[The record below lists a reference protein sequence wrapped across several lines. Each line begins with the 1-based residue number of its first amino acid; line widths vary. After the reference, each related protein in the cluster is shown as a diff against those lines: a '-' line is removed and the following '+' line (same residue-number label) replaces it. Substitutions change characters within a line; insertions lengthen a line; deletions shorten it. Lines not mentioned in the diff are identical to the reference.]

1 VARFVEKPDAST
13 ALDLMAEGALWNS
26 GLFAWTAERLLAE
39 VRALTPEI
47 APHLERLDHG
57 DVAGFFQ
64 NVTAISI
71 DVGVLERTARI
82 AVLPG
87 HFDWDDVGTWEA
99 LARVRP
105 HDRNGNV
112 VVGPVELV
120 EVNDCIVWSEGTPIV
135 ASGVRDL
142 VIVWANNRILVLP
155 RSEVPRLKQ
164 ILERLPA
171 EIRDL
176 PS

>member
-1 VARFVEKPDAST
+1 
-13 ALDLMAEGALWNS
+13 
-26 GLFAWTAERLLAE
+26 
-39 VRALTPEI
+39 
-47 APHLERLDHG
+47 
-57 DVAGFFQ
+57 
-64 NVTAISI
+64 
-71 DVGVLERTARI
+71 VGVLERTARI

-87 HFDWDDVGTWEA
+87 HFDWDDVGTGEA

-112 VVGPVELV
+112 GVGPVELV
-120 EVNDCIVWSEGTPIV
+120 EANDCIVWSEGTPIV

-142 VIVWANNRILVLP
+142 VIVCANDRILVLP